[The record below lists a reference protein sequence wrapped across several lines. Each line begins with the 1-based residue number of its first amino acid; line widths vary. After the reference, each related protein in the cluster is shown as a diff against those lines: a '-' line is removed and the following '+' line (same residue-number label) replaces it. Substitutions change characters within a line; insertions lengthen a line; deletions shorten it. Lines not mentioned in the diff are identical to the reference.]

1 MARKSQGDFVRPSD
15 LTPDV
20 RNANEGTPRG
30 RGMLED
36 SLRKLGAGRSILL
49 DKHGRVIA
57 GNKTLEVAAGIG
69 LDKIQV
75 GKTDGHT
82 LVAVQRTDLDLETD
96 ANAREMAYA
105 DNRIAQVDLTW
116 SIPQLQAD
124 VAAGLDLTPW
134 RAESS

>member
-75 GKTDGHT
+75 
-82 LVAVQRTDLDLETD
+82 VAVQRTDLDLETD